1 MQSMLKGLW
10 AVPLTAKLGL
20 VVVMAYL
27 VVAVFAPVIA
37 PYSETEILGASSS
50 CSNK

>member
-1 MQSMLKGLW
+1 MQSMLKGFW

-20 VVVMAYL
+20 VVVMVYL

-37 PYSETEILGASSS
+37 PYSETEILGASYEL
-50 CSNK
+50 